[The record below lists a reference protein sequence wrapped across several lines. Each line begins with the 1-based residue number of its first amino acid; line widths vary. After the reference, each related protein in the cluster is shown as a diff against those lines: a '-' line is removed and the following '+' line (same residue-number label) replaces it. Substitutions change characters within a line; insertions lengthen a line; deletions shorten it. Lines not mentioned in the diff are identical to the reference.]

1 MSFFVDLKTHT
12 RRGKG
17 REGAVSKHFLE
28 HYFVKKNLIF
38 GTNFQDLANLII
50 FRGTFKDKITQT
62 NFAKKY
68 PAKS

>member
-28 HYFVKKNLIF
+28 HYFVKKILF
-38 GTNFQDLANLII
+38 LEQI
-50 FRGTFKDKITQT
+50 FRI
-62 NFAKKY
+62 
-68 PAKS
+68 